1 MWSLLRYFYRHH
13 VIILFLILEVIAFIF
28 VFSHNA
34 FQRASYLNSAN
45 HISGS
50 IYERYNSVVSYF
62 NLTKVNLELA
72 EENAR
77 LRMALIGAVP
87 DSLEISEPLISQ
99 NEVHGDFEFIAARVI
114 NNSVHR
120 QHNYIT
126 LDKGSKHGVRPDMGI
141 ATVNGV
147 VGVIT
152 NVSGSF
158 STAIS
163 LLNLRWNVSA
173 RLKRNNYFG
182 SLSWDGK
189 DYQHAQLNEIP
200 FHVELEVGDTIVT
213 SGFSSIFPEGIM
225 LGEVESFRKEGGD
238 NFYNIRVK
246 LSVDFKS
253 LAYVEI
259 IDSKQRNEIES
270 LENLNIDGKSL
281 D

>member
-13 VIILFLILEVIAFIF
+13 VIILFIILEIIAFIF
-28 VFSHNA
+28 VFSYNT
-34 FQRASYLNSAN
+34 FQRASYLNSSN
-45 HISGS
+45 HISGN
-50 IYERYNSVVSYF
+50 IYERYNSVINYF
-62 NLTKVNLELA
+62 SLSSVNRELA
-72 EENAR
+72 NENAR
-77 LRMALIGAVP
+77 LRMALAGTGT
-87 DSLEISEPLISQ
+87 DSLEMQESIIIQSGLK
-99 NEVHGDFEFIAARVI
+99 GDFNFIVARVI
-114 NNSVHR
+114 NNSVHK

-126 LDKGSKHGVRPDMGI
+126 LDKGSKHGVRPDMGVS
-141 ATVNGV
+141 TVNGV
-147 VGVIT
+147 VGVVI
-152 NVSGSF
+152 NVSESF
-158 STAIS
+158 SRAIS

-225 LGEVESFRKEGGD
+225 LGEVESFGKEGGD

-246 LSVDFKS
+246 LFVDFKS

-259 IDSKQRNEIES
+259 IESTKRNEIET
-270 LENLNIDGKSL
+270 LENLNTDGKNL

>member
-13 VIILFLILEVIAFIF
+13 VIILFLILEIIAFIF
-28 VFSHNA
+28 VFSYNT
-34 FQRASYLNSAN
+34 FQKASYLNSAN
-45 HISGS
+45 QISGI
-50 IYERYNSVVSYF
+50 IYERYNSVINYF
-62 NLTKVNLELA
+62 SLSSVNRELA

-77 LRMALIGAVP
+77 LRKAFIGVGT
-87 DSLEISEPLISQ
+87 DSLELQEFITGQ
-99 NEVHGDFEFIAARVI
+99 NGFQGEFDFIAARVI
-114 NNSVHR
+114 NNSVHK

-126 LDKGSKHGVRPDMGI
+126 LDKGSTHGVRPDMGI

-147 VGVIT
+147 VGVVI
-152 NVSGSF
+152 NVSESF
-158 STAIS
+158 SRAIS

-189 DYQHAQLNEIP
+189 DYLHAQLNEIP
-200 FHVELEVGDTIVT
+200 FHVDLEIGDTIIT

-225 LGEVESFRKEGGD
+225 LGEVESFSKEGGD

-246 LSVDFKS
+246 LFVDFKS
-253 LAYVEI
+253 LVYVEI
-259 IDSKQRNEIES
+259 IESKKRNEIET
-270 LENLNIDGKSL
+270 LENLNIDGKNL

>member
-1 MWSLLRYFYRHH
+1 MWSLFRYFYRHH
-13 VIILFLILEVIAFIF
+13 VIILFIILEVIAFIF
-28 VFSHNA
+28 VFSHNT

-45 HISGS
+45 HISGR

-62 NLTKVNLELA
+62 RLSKVNLELA

-77 LRMALIGAVP
+77 LRMALVGAGI
-87 DSLEISEPLISQ
+87 DSLEV
-99 NEVHGDFEFIAARVI
+99 NEYIGAKADESNYKYIVAKVI

-141 ATVNGV
+141 ATISGV

-182 SLSWDGK
+182 SLSWDGR
-189 DYQHAQLNEIP
+189 DYQYAQLNEIP
-200 FHVELEVGDTIVT
+200 FHVEIEVGDTIVT
-213 SGFSSIFPEGIM
+213 SGFSSIFPEGIL
-225 LGEVESFRKEGGD
+225 LGEVESFSKEGGD
-238 NFYNIRVK
+238 NFYSIRVK

-259 IDSKQRNEIES
+259 IDSKQQTEIES